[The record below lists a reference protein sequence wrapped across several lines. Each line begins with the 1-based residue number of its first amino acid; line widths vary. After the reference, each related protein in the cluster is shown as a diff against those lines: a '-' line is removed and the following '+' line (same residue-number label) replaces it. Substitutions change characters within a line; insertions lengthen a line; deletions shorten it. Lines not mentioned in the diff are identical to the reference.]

1 MITEPIVSCC
11 QLQCTYLIQIKS
23 ITQLWFGFTIH
34 QKYSSPKISLVEDRV
49 LSFSPSHSFI
59 ICPFEGLKS
68 YIVSFDNFS
77 RTYALSYTT
86 ATL

>member
-1 MITEPIVSCC
+1 MHVFNTNKINHPVVV
-11 QLQCTYLIQIKS
+11 
-23 ITQLWFGFTIH
+23 WFHDTPESNIAV
-34 QKYSSPKISLVEDRV
+34 PKISLAEEDHV

-77 RTYALSYTT
+77 QTYALSYTT